1 MCFFY
6 VCRLKDTREKKN
18 HPQQSKNTI
27 KTAIFFKTLR
37 PAFLPVH
44 SVVCADEL
52 SSPQFGRLR
61 DSDCRL
67 RDPDCR
73 LRPPNDGFRSL
84 ASPNCRLRSFVVCA
98 CRLTS
103 PPTEQLTASKPAS
116 PPEIRRLRSRHPSTV
131 VSATPTAVSAAAARV
146 LSSPRRRPP
155 SPRPPPRTVVSAA
168 ATRKQSS
175 PLQNRRLRLR
185 AATCKTVVSENPAS
199 A

>member
-1 MCFFY
+1 MVSRCVFFY

-37 PAFLPVH
+37 PAFLLTH

-67 RDPDCR
+67 RDSDWR
-73 LRPPNDGFRSL
+73 LRPQNDGFRSL
-84 ASPNCRLRSFVVCA
+84 ASPNYRLRSFVVCA

-103 PPTEQLTASKPAS
+103 PPTEQLTASTPAS
-116 PPEIRRLRSRHPSTV
+116 PPENRRLRSRRLSSV
-131 VSATPTAVSAAAARV
+131 VSATQTAVSAAAATNYR
-146 LSSPRRRPP
+146 LRDANCRLRRRRP
-155 SPRPPPRTVVSAA
+155 SSVVSAMQTVVSAA
-168 ATRKQSS
+168 A
-175 PLQNRRLRLR
+175 
-185 AATCKTVVSENPAS
+185 A
-199 A
+199 